1 MEKVPITRADC
12 IDYVTEQLAIGD
24 PVVLAI
30 FEEMARRTEWIK
42 FRTFADTAEIIYQH
56 ALKYDK

>member
-1 MEKVPITRADC
+1 MERIPITRADC
-12 IDYVTEQLAIGD
+12 IDYVIEQLSIGD
-24 PVVLAI
+24 PLMLAM
-30 FEEMARRTEWIK
+30 FEDVAKRSEWIK

>member
-1 MEKVPITRADC
+1 MDKIPITRADC
-12 IDYVTEQLAIGD
+12 IDYVIQQLSEGD
-24 PVVLAI
+24 PVVFAI
-30 FEEMARRTEWIK
+30 FEEVARQTEWIK